1 MQRVWQPQLRGQNK
15 DTCALSLQPEVLYI
29 IMIMK
34 AHACKPLS

>member
-29 IMIMK
+29 IKK
-34 AHACKPLS
+34 AHACEPLS